1 MGEDRCPL
9 LAFLRAE
16 LRQLVPPGRP
26 TEDGPLLVTIK
37 KAAEM
42 LAIGQTEVWRL
53 VGLGELPSV
62 KMGRSRRVLVRGLE
76 EYVRLRLQ
84 EAEGDRE

>member
-1 MGEDRCPL
+1 
-9 LAFLRAE
+9 
-16 LRQLVPPGRP
+16 
-26 TEDGPLLVTIK
+26 
-37 KAAEM
+37 
-42 LAIGQTEVWRL
+42 
-53 VGLGELPSV
+53 LPSV